1 MPKLELQ
8 QVLTGHR
15 GRVWGGSWFPKNNTV
30 ATCGEDKT
38 IRIWS
43 QDGQRWTIKTIL
55 SDGHSRTIRDVAWS
69 PCGQFLAS
77 ASFDAT
83 TAIWDKKSG
92 NQTKHLLFGCILLI
106 VNLLYTRR

>member
-92 NQTKHLLFGCILLI
+92 NQTKHLFS
-106 VNLLYTRR
+106 VAFY